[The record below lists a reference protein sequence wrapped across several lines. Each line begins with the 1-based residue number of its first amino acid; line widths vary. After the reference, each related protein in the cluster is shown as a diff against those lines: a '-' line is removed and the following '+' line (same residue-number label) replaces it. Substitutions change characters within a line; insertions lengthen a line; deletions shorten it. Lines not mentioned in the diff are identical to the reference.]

1 MIVGTGVKVGGEF
14 GFYIKT
20 DFGLDAML
28 LKRSR
33 PVCVKQ
39 LLSRMLVILVRE
51 GEGTC
56 KPHCMASLQR
66 DRLRKLLDNFQ
77 MYRSCIKKIVDIVSC
92 VKFLLCCCYRGA
104 ELVFWTYCT

>member
-1 MIVGTGVKVGGEF
+1 MIVVTGVKVGGEF

-56 KPHCMASLQR
+56 EPHCMASLQR
-66 DRLRKLLDNFQ
+66 DRLRKLLDKFQ
-77 MYRSCIKKIVDIVSC
+77 MYEENSRYCELCNVFTV
-92 VKFLLCCCYRGA
+92 LLLQGS
-104 ELVFWTYCT
+104 